1 MSNFN
6 YQQMIDQMLEEY
18 EATLDGS
25 QEEQNLIG
33 DRVDSEMRGL
43 KLHSLRNAAV
53 ALFPH
58 ADHRQVDA
66 VMNSGWMDEKLGD
79 LQREIVQRMVMLE
92 RAWELSQAEAP
103 AIYDEVA

>member
-6 YQQMIDQMLEEY
+6 YQQMIDQMLKEY
-18 EATLDGS
+18 EATLAGS
-25 QEEQNLIG
+25 QEEQDLIG
-33 DRVDSEMRGL
+33 DRVDIEMRGL
-43 KLHSLRNAAV
+43 KPHDLRNASTAM
-53 ALFPH
+53 FPH

-66 VMNSGWMDEKLGD
+66 VMHSAWMDKKLGD
-79 LQREIVQRMVMLE
+79 LQREIVERVVMLE

>member
-43 KLHSLRNAAV
+43 KPHDLRNAAT
-53 ALFPH
+53 AMFPH

-66 VMNSGWMDEKLGD
+66 VMHSAWMDEKLGD

-92 RAWELSQAEAP
+92 RAYELSQAETP
-103 AIYDEVA
+103 AQYDEVA